1 MKKKKKTRQT
11 SREIT
16 KENGL
21 DWITNES
28 FAAGRKVRARNVAFS
43 PTTTTFF
50 FFVFFSLSLSLN
62 LFRMIV
68 IIILCFIFIF
78 LFCAVLIFRNE
89 IKAMSCPSS
98 LSFLQNFSHYH
109 PVLWAL
115 LSYSRFFFLS
125 LSLIPLFYFK

>member
-50 FFVFFSLSLSLN
+50 FFVFFSLSLSLSK
-62 LFRMIV
+62 
-68 IIILCFIFIF
+68 FI
-78 LFCAVLIFRNE
+78 
-89 IKAMSCPSS
+89 
-98 LSFLQNFSHYH
+98 QNDCNY
-109 PVLWAL
+109 
-115 LSYSRFFFLS
+115 YS
-125 LSLIPLFYFK
+125 LFYFYFFVLCGFDIPE